1 MSGAQRV
8 PGLRQVLHRMASWRP
23 ALQRGSCR
31 MPRRRVPRQQAR
43 WAAPQRE
50 ELSFSADCG
59 AFGPQAFLP
68 GARRAQLG
76 PPLRR
81 AAQPPA
87 AHRCFR
93 RTARLLPFP
102 ARRSRPARRPP
113 PLRAGRLLLRRLL
126 PSRSRRFQFLR
137 QFPLRLLLFRARPL
151 PVALRARLSRRGLWQ
166 EPTRP

>member
-1 MSGAQRV
+1 MLVGRCPMSGAQRV

-87 AHRCFR
+87 AHGYFR
-93 RTARLLPFP
+93 WPVRLISLP
-102 ARRSRPARRPP
+102 ARRSLS
-113 PLRAGRLLLRRLL
+113 LRAGRLLLLRRLL
-126 PSRSRRFQFLR
+126 PPRSRRFQF
-137 QFPLRLLLFRARPL
+137 PLQHLLFRAWPL